1 VSSSENQHSEENFLI
16 AYLEGRLVDKSP
28 TQLVLDINGV
38 GYEVKIP
45 LSTFDKLGENG
56 SKAKILTYQY
66 VREDTLQLFGFATIE
81 EKNLFELLITISG
94 IGPKTALGILSSIS
108 VNDFQRSIVSED
120 LDSLTSISGIG
131 KKSAQRLIVELKEK
145 IGGEEF
151 RFKKDMGLKD
161 RSELILVEEA
171 LKALVSLGFNKASAK
186 EAVNKA
192 KSESDLKMHPQKKL
206 GLEEL
211 IKKALKYAQ

>member
-1 VSSSENQHSEENFLI
+1 MI
-16 AYLEGRLVDKSP
+16 AYLEGKLVDKSP

-81 EKNLFELLITISG
+81 EKNLFELLITITG

-171 LKALVSLGFNKASAK
+171 LKALVSLGFNKAQAK

-192 KSESDLKMHPQKKL
+192 KSESDLKMHSQKKL

>member
-1 VSSSENQHSEENFLI
+1 MI
-16 AYLEGRLVDKSP
+16 AYLEGRLVDKNP

-56 SKAKILTYQY
+56 SKTKILTYQY

-81 EKNLFELLITISG
+81 EKNLFELLITITG

-120 LDSLTSISGIG
+120 LDSLTNISGIG

-151 RFKKDMGLKD
+151 RFKKDMSLKD

-192 KSESDLKMHPQKKL
+192 KSESDLKMHSQKKL

>member
-1 VSSSENQHSEENFLI
+1 LI
-16 AYLEGRLVDKSP
+16 AYLEGKLVDKSP

-81 EKNLFELLITISG
+81 EKNLFELLITITG

-151 RFKKDMGLKD
+151 RFKKDMSLKD

-171 LKALVSLGFNKASAK
+171 LKALVSLGFNKAQAK

-192 KSESDLKMHPQKKL
+192 KSESDLKMHSQKKL

>member
-1 VSSSENQHSEENFLI
+1 LI

-81 EKNLFELLITISG
+81 EKNLFELLITITG

-186 EAVNKA
+186 EAVGKA
-192 KSESDLKMHPQKKL
+192 KSESNLKMHSQKKL

>member
-1 VSSSENQHSEENFLI
+1 MI
-16 AYLEGRLVDKSP
+16 AYLEGKLVDKSP

-81 EKNLFELLITISG
+81 EKNLFELLITITG

-120 LDSLTSISGIG
+120 LDSLTGISGIG

-151 RFKKDMGLKD
+151 RFKKDMSLKD

-171 LKALVSLGFNKASAK
+171 LKALVSLGFNKAQAK

-192 KSESDLKMHPQKKL
+192 KSESDLKMHSQKKL
-206 GLEEL
+206 RLEEL

>member
-1 VSSSENQHSEENFLI
+1 MI
-16 AYLEGRLVDKSP
+16 AYLEGKLVDKSP

-81 EKNLFELLITISG
+81 EKNLFELLITITG

-151 RFKKDMGLKD
+151 RFKKDMSLKD

-171 LKALVSLGFNKASAK
+171 LKALVSLGFNKAQAK

-192 KSESDLKMHPQKKL
+192 KSESDLKMHSQKKL